1 MIKGGALKSVLVVT
15 DDDLEIN
22 GGNYKLQQGPALKV
36 RGYTAANIGARKVK
50 GGDAQPVYVLITT
63 DVESGGDRWKVTA
76 GQAVPITDVIGV
88 ARGVIQGN
96 AIPVYPVDDAG
107 DFDPT
112 FAI

>member
-1 MIKGGALKSVLVVT
+1 MTQGGALKSVLVVT
-15 DDDLEIN
+15 DEELEIN
-22 GGNYKLQQGPALKV
+22 GGDYKLQQGPALKV

-50 GGDAQPVYVLITT
+50 GGDAQPVYVLIAT
-63 DVESGGDRWKVTA
+63 DIESGGGRWKVTA
-76 GQAVPITDVIGV
+76 GEAVQITDVIGDE
-88 ARGVIQGN
+88 RGIIQGN